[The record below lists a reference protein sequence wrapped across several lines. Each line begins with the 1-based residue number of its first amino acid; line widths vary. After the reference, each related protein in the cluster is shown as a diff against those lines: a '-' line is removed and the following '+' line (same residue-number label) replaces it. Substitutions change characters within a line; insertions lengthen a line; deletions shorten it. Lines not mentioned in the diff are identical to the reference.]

1 MIKRTVSVIKI
12 LVLLILGSSLF
23 TSCKDDITFAAEN
36 KTMIDTMFLNRK
48 HIMEDEI
55 DSLCLE
61 RNEQFYQDAIDSI
74 MAARISEI
82 ETRLNSLKPKS
93 EAR

>member
-1 MIKRTVSVIKI
+1 
-12 LVLLILGSSLF
+12 
-23 TSCKDDITFAAEN
+23 
-36 KTMIDTMFLNRK
+36 
-48 HIMEDEI
+48 MEDEI